1 MANDNV
7 KTKTN
12 LKEIAI
18 SFLELA
24 APGNSREAFS
34 KYTNRNFRHH
44 NPYFNG
50 DAETLMT
57 AMEENAKKNPN
68 KTLSIQHALQE
79 NDLVAVHAWVK
90 MNPDDRGVAIVHIYR
105 FEGDR
110 ISELWD
116 IAQPMPENSPNEY
129 GMI

>member
-1 MANDNV
+1 ME
-7 KTKTN
+7 KTTDT
-12 LKEIAI
+12 LKEIAVN
-18 SFLELA
+18 FLKLA
-24 APGNSREAFS
+24 ARGNSREAFS
-34 KYTNRNFRHH
+34 KYTNLNFRHH
-44 NPYFNG
+44 NPHFKG
-50 DAETLMT
+50 DAESLMI
-57 AMEENAKKNPN
+57 AMEENAKKNPD
-68 KTLSIQHALQE
+68 KTLSVQHVLQE
-79 NDLVAVHAWVK
+79 NDLVAVHSWVK